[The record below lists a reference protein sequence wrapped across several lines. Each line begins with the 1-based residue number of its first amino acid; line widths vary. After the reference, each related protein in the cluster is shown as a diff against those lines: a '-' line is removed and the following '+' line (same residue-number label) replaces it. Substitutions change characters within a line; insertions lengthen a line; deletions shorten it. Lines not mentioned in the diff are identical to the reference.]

1 MKKRD
6 KTLVVFSGCWPS
18 HRKGYEIACNATLD
32 LLAEQ
37 YKNVIYFGPV
47 DEDWNSSKSSY
58 SNVNFIK
65 VNFSRSSQMRRFL
78 KSLYSFNPAITVR
91 FWNAAPDVLS
101 VLSQES
107 TQDFDFLYEDIPTAY
122 LLPKLKKNYPNS
134 NHWLRS
140 HNVVFHAFSGV
151 PKAVGFPI
159 SIFWSYEVWRI
170 RRFEEKVAKLATSFF
185 AISQDDKSVYEGY
198 GISVDG
204 IVDVFMNSNTSNVGV
219 SCEAKSVVFVGTADL
234 RKGSALNDFLQYCWP
249 LVKEKESGAIFIAG
263 GNGTD
268 SFHEPER
275 GIQGL
280 GFIDSEDDVLRKGQ
294 IFVNPQTLGSGVK
307 LKSISAM
314 FAGKTLVT
322 TSVGIEGIPATK
334 GKHYILAD
342 NWVDM
347 ADQIV
352 SLMRSSEKSYSIGE
366 NSQKWARDYYSLSQF
381 KARSLQAFFPEI
393 K

>member
-1 MKKRD
+1 MKRD

-18 HRKGYEIACNATLD
+18 YRKGYEIACKSTLD
-32 LLAEQ
+32 LLADQ

-47 DEDWNSSKSSY
+47 DESWDDSKSNY
-58 SNVNFIK
+58 LNVNFVK
-65 VNFSRSSQMRRFL
+65 VDFSRSSQMSRFF
-78 KSLYSFNPAITVR
+78 KSLCSLNPAITVR
-91 FWNAAPDVLS
+91 FWHTIHDVLS
-101 VLSQES
+101 VLEKKSAQE
-107 TQDFDFLYEDIPTAY
+107 FDFLYEDIPTAY
-122 LLPKLKKNYPNS
+122 LLPKLKKHYPDS

-151 PKAVGFPI
+151 PKAVGFPV
-159 SIFWSYEVWRI
+159 SILWSYEVWRI

-185 AISQDDKSVYEGY
+185 AISQDDKLVYERN
-198 GISVDG
+198 GISVHG
-204 IVDVFMNSNTSNVGV
+204 VVDVSMNSNASRVV
-219 SCEAKSVVFVGTADL
+219 VPCEAKSVVFVGTADL
-234 RKGSALNDFLQYCWP
+234 RKGSALNDFLRYCWP
-249 LVKEKESGAIFIAG
+249 LVKEKESEAIFIAG
-263 GNGTD
+263 GNGTN

-275 GIQGL
+275 GIHGL

-342 NWVDM
+342 NWKDM

-352 SLMRSSEKSYSIGE
+352 SLMRSSDKSYSMGK
-366 NSQKWARDYYSLSQF
+366 NSQKWAKDYYSLSQF
-381 KARSLQAFFPEI
+381 KARSLPAFFSETQ
-393 K
+393 